1 MSQTLQTK
9 VLKTTTVPPT
19 EFKREK
25 YEFFFILF
33 ADFLT
38 QGQQAIVFIVG
49 TFNRLSTDELNL
61 PLRLLK
67 DGAVAPSSG
76 GITVGP
82 ELFIHITGNKMS
94 MYENIKDKFGKRNT
108 AVEI

>member
-1 MSQTLQTK
+1 MT
-9 VLKTTTVPPT
+9 
-19 EFKREK
+19 
-25 YEFFFILF
+25 
-33 ADFLT
+33 DFLT

-61 PLRLLK
+61 PLKLLK

-108 AVEI
+108 AVEIERLKRAASDWRGGEQLLLFSYSIPSKS